1 MDTARVEEVV
11 GDFVD
16 LKKRG
21 TSLIGLCPFH
31 DEKTPS
37 FHVSISKGIFKCFG
51 CGKGGDSV
59 RFIMELEKYSFPEA
73 IRYLAEKYHIEIEEV
88 ERSPEEIQK
97 QDKRESFFILN
108 QWAEKFFANQIW
120 NTAEGKTV
128 GLSYFIE
135 RGLREATIKK
145 FNLGYAPSGWTT
157 FCEEAEKAG
166 FSRELLSEIGLG
178 IKRNDGSL
186 YDRYRERVIF
196 PIHSLTG
203 RVLGFGGRTLKSDKK
218 TPKYVNSSDSEVYN
232 KSEVLYGLH
241 QARKEIANIDEAY
254 LVEGYLDVLA
264 LHQAGVEQAVA
275 TSGTALTQRQVRL
288 IKRYTSQVSLLFD
301 GDDAGIQAANRGARI
316 LLEEGMHVRVL
327 LFPKGHDP
335 DSYIK
340 EHGKTGFE
348 KLVEEKR
355 EDFIH
360 FRVRSLV
367 EQAGDDPLKKTTGI
381 REIMEDIALIPDE
394 IKVSFYIKHCST
406 ALGIEERIVLAEL
419 NKIRIQKSKKRQ
431 AQASASEQRRVQEP
445 FEEPPPDLLADP
457 QDAIA
462 AAASGHHPLSE
473 KKELDTHRVK
483 LEREVIR
490 VLLHYGDRLTEWEEK
505 PSKIAPYILWNL
517 RSIEFLDP
525 PSLKVINIFKE
536 QAQKQVVPSAKE
548 FISSEDQEI
557 AALAVDCMAEKYE
570 LSPNWNDDKRKIY
583 ITKEEEKLKDVVLQC
598 VFRLQKKSV
607 QMDMEEL
614 TKQLKDEKDEQSVQF
629 LLSKYQLL
637 KQAEKTLGNFLGNII
652 TK

>member
-135 RGLREATIKK
+135 RGVREDTIKK
-145 FNLGYAPSGWTT
+145 FNLGYAPSGWPTV
-157 FCEEAEKAG
+157 CEEAERAG

-241 QARKEIANIDEAY
+241 QARKEIANVDEAY

-301 GDDAGIQAANRGARI
+301 GDDAGIQAANR
-316 LLEEGMHVRVL
+316 
-327 LFPKGHDP
+327 
-335 DSYIK
+335 
-340 EHGKTGFE
+340 
-348 KLVEEKR
+348 
-355 EDFIH
+355 
-360 FRVRSLV
+360 
-367 EQAGDDPLKKTTGI
+367 
-381 REIMEDIALIPDE
+381 
-394 IKVSFYIKHCST
+394 
-406 ALGIEERIVLAEL
+406 
-419 NKIRIQKSKKRQ
+419 
-431 AQASASEQRRVQEP
+431 
-445 FEEPPPDLLADP
+445 
-457 QDAIA
+457 
-462 AAASGHHPLSE
+462 
-473 KKELDTHRVK
+473 
-483 LEREVIR
+483 
-490 VLLHYGDRLTEWEEK
+490 
-505 PSKIAPYILWNL
+505 
-517 RSIEFLDP
+517 
-525 PSLKVINIFKE
+525 
-536 QAQKQVVPSAKE
+536 
-548 FISSEDQEI
+548 
-557 AALAVDCMAEKYE
+557 
-570 LSPNWNDDKRKIY
+570 
-583 ITKEEEKLKDVVLQC
+583 
-598 VFRLQKKSV
+598 
-607 QMDMEEL
+607 
-614 TKQLKDEKDEQSVQF
+614 
-629 LLSKYQLL
+629 
-637 KQAEKTLGNFLGNII
+637 
-652 TK
+652 